1 MNLQFSNHEVELTL
15 LTIIQFG
22 VCIAAGS
29 ERTTK
34 KRKKKKKKKKKKT
47 YIITSF
53 QVSDETSP
61 ATIAVHG
68 VYTQISTDEAI
79 IFRTLVNSFSHT
91 LVNSFS

>member
-15 LTIIQFG
+15 LTFIQFG

-29 ERTTK
+29 ERNTK
-34 KRKKKKKKKKKKT
+34 KRKKRRRKKT
-47 YIITSF
+47 YIITSS
-53 QVSDETSP
+53 QVSGETSP

-68 VYTQISTDEAI
+68 VYTQISTDEDI